1 MADIVV
7 SPDIL
12 KDLKT
17 VAEAAA
23 LPVGAP
29 QFFVP
34 PGAICYH

>member
-1 MADIVV
+1 
-7 SPDIL
+7 
-12 KDLKT
+12 LKT